1 MSELQFEVVVVGAG
15 PAGLAAACTA
25 AESGKRVAL
34 VEESP
39 WIGGQIW
46 RGGQAGPK
54 LSSAQAWFERFRKSG
69 AALLERSCVIA
80 VPQPELLLA
89 EKDGEPVCIRWKTLI
104 IATGARE
111 LFIPF
116 PGWTLP
122 GVMGAGGLLGFVK
135 NGWPVSGKRVVVA
148 GSGPLLL
155 ATAMG
160 LQKHGAHVLSINE
173 QTVRERV
180 LSFGLGLWRHPAKLW
195 QAAGLKMNLRG
206 VAYHCGAWPVS
217 AEGEEQLSGVKLTD
231 GQRTWREECDLLAC
245 GFGLV
250 PNVELALALGC
261 KLMAG
266 YVQVDSMQMTS
277 VPEVYCAGELTG
289 IGGAEAAL
297 VEGQIAGWA
306 AAEEMER
313 AKELYGKRR
322 AWKKFKL
329 NLAQAFV
336 LRSELKNMVTDQTII
351 CRCEDVSFGQVRAFG
366 SWREAK
372 LQSRCGMG
380 PCQGRV
386 CGPAT
391 QVLLGWGMESV
402 RPPIC
407 PARVDSLVSSNC

>member
-1 MSELQFEVVVVGAG
+1 VV
-15 PAGLAAACTA
+15 L
-25 AESGKRVAL
+25 
-34 VEESP
+34 
-39 WIGGQIW
+39 
-46 RGGQAGPK
+46 
-54 LSSAQAWFERFRKSG
+54 
-69 AALLERSCVIA
+69 
-80 VPQPELLLA
+80 
-89 EKDGEPVCIRWKTLI
+89 
-104 IATGARE
+104 
-111 LFIPF
+111 
-116 PGWTLP
+116 
-122 GVMGAGGLLGFVK
+122 
-135 NGWPVSGKRVVVA
+135 A

-155 ATAMG
+155 AAAMG
-160 LQKHGAHVLSINE
+160 LKEHGARMLSIYE
-173 QTVRERV
+173 QTARAKV
-180 LSFGLGLWRHPAKLW
+180 LSFGLGLWRHPDKLW

-206 VAYHCGAWPVS
+206 VPYHCGAWAVS
-217 AEGEEQLSGVKLTD
+217 AEGEEQIVSVNLTD

-277 VPEVYCAGELTG
+277 VPKVYCAGELTG

-306 AAEEMER
+306 AAGNPER
-313 AKELYGKRR
+313 AKRIFGQRE
-322 AWKKFKL
+322 AWKKFKVD
-329 NLAQAFV
+329 LAQAFA
-336 LRSELKNMVTDQTII
+336 LRSELKKMVTDQTII

-407 PARVDSLVSSNC
+407 PARVQSVVSSNR